1 MPDSP
6 NALKAWVLASR
17 PKTLI
22 AGISPVA
29 IAVSLA
35 ARVQSIEWDFVLFCL
50 LFSLSIQIGANFAND
65 YFDYVK
71 GTDASDRI
79 GPPRAAQ
86 SGWISLPS
94 LKKGIFFSFGA
105 ATMISLPLL
114 ARGGFWGSSLVAL
127 AILFAILY
135 TGGPKPLG
143 YLGLG
148 EALVFF
154 FYGPVATLGTYYIL
168 TLQIDPLILYASLPP
183 GLLSCAI
190 LIANNLRDE
199 QNDRRADKKTLIV
212 RYGRTFGQ
220 WEYACTIA
228 LAALIPLWMAALGA
242 APSKWAFCSLIFFAA
257 YPALKRAFTAQSP
270 QELALLLPASAKL
283 LYLYTAFFCIANG

>member
-1 MPDSP
+1 MGFCAFLSAFFSQHS
-6 NALKAWVLASR
+6 NWGQFCKR
-17 PKTLI
+17 
-22 AGISPVA
+22 
-29 IAVSLA
+29 
-35 ARVQSIEWDFVLFCL
+35 LFRLCERN
-50 LFSLSIQIGANFAND
+50 G
-65 YFDYVK
+65 
-71 GTDASDRI
+71 RI
-79 GPPRAAQ
+79 GSHRPAEGRPI
-86 SGWISLPS
+86 GLD
-94 LKKGIFFSFGA
+94 
-105 ATMISLPLL
+105 
-114 ARGGFWGSSLVAL
+114 
-127 AILFAILY
+127 LFAILY

-212 RYGRTFGQ
+212 RYARTFGQ